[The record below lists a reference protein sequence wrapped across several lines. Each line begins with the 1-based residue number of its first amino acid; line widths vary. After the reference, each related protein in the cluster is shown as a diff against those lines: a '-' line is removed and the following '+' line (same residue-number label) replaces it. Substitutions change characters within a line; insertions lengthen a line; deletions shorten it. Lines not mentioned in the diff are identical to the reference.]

1 MVSPTSVPKSS
12 SSAPGR
18 MSRRTLLAV
27 AALAAVLPHPGFAQG
42 PAADGARP
50 FIDKLAEEA
59 LAIIRSAGS
68 GTEER
73 RKRFN
78 ELFLRAFDV
87 PAIGRF
93 VLGRHW
99 SRVKPEEQQQ
109 FLVVMGEYVAG
120 IYASQFADYKGYSFR
135 TTGTRAMG
143 EGEALVSAQI
153 DREGQA
159 PIRMEFRV
167 RPGDGGYR
175 IADVAV
181 ENVSLILTKR
191 DEFSPTLN
199 SEGVQGVIKRMQAVI
214 SNTARG

>member
-1 MVSPTSVPKSS
+1 MVTRSS
-12 SSAPGR
+12 NAPAV
-18 MSRRTLLAV
+18 SRRTLLAQAASV
-27 AALAAVLPHPGFAQG
+27 ALVPGAVYAQG
-42 PAADGARP
+42 AGDAPRQ

-59 LAIIRSAGS
+59 LAIIRSAGT

-73 RKRFN
+73 RKQFN
-78 ELFLRAFDV
+78 ALFLRAFDV

-99 SRVKPEEQQQ
+99 SRLKPEEQQQ
-109 FLVVMGEYVAG
+109 FLEVMGEYVAG
-120 IYASQFADYKGYSFR
+120 IYASQFADYKGYNFH
-135 TTGTRAMG
+135 TTSVRMTG
-143 EGEALVSAQI
+143 EGEAQVPAQI
-153 DREGQA
+153 DREGQQ

-167 RPGDGGYR
+167 KQEQGNYK
-175 IADVAV
+175 ILDVAV

-214 SNTARG
+214 ANTARG

>member
-1 MVSPTSVPKSS
+1 MAALCALVP
-12 SSAPGR
+12 R
-18 MSRRTLLAV
+18 LAV
-27 AALAAVLPHPGFAQG
+27 AQAPSAE
-42 PAADGARP
+42 GARP

-59 LAIIRSAGS
+59 LAIIRSSGT

-73 RKRFN
+73 RKSFN

-87 PAIGRF
+87 PSIGRF

-99 SRVKPEEQQQ
+99 SRLKPEDQQQ
-109 FLVVMGEYVAG
+109 FLSVMGEYVAG
-120 IYASQFADYKGYSFR
+120 IYAAQFADYKGYNFR
-135 TTGTRAMG
+135 TTGVRVTG
-143 EGEALVSAQI
+143 EGEAQVPAQI
-153 DREGQA
+153 DREGQQ

-167 RPGDGGYR
+167 RQGEGRYK
-175 IADVAV
+175 ITDVAV

-214 SNTARG
+214 DNTARG